1 MTTAPIYTIG
11 YGARDMEAFIA
22 ALAAHGIQFVIDV
35 RSKPYSRFKPEFSQ
49 QPLSAHLQAH
59 GIRYV
64 FMGDTLGGR
73 PTDPSCYDAEGRVD
87 YAAVAQQPFYREGI
101 DRLRKAASQGF
112 AVTIM
117 CSEGK
122 PESCH
127 RSHLI
132 ARTLIDENIEVIHI
146 DETDRAISQEA
157 VLQRGQGGQMSM
169 PFLDSHRQ
177 TSRKRYGE
185 SDDPA

>member
-1 MTTAPIYTIG
+1 MDTAPIYTIG

-22 ALAAHGIQFVIDV
+22 ALTAHGIEFLIDV
-35 RSKPYSRFKPEFSQ
+35 RSKPYSRYKPDFSQ
-49 QPLSAHLQAH
+49 RPLEAHLQAH

-73 PTDPSCYDAEGRVD
+73 PTDPSCYDADGRVD
-87 YAAVAQQPFYREGI
+87 YAAVAQQPFYHEGI
-101 DRLRKAASQGF
+101 ARLQKASSQGL

-132 ARTLIDENIEVIHI
+132 ARTLTDQNIKVIHI

-169 PFLDSHRQ
+169 PFLDSHRR
-177 TSRKRYGE
+177 TSRKRYDE
-185 SDDPA
+185 PDEPA

>member
-1 MTTAPIYTIG
+1 MPAAPIYTIG
-11 YGARDMEAFIA
+11 YGARDIEAFIA
-22 ALAAHGIQFVIDV
+22 TLKAHDIEFLVDV
-35 RSKPYSRFKPEFSQ
+35 RSKPYSRYKPDFSRQ
-49 QPLSAHLQAH
+49 QLEAHLQTH

-73 PTDPSCYDAEGRVD
+73 PTDPSCYDADGRVD
-87 YAAVAQQPFYREGI
+87 YAAVARQPFYHEGI
-101 DRLRKAASQGF
+101 ARLQKASSQGL
-112 AVTIM
+112 AITIM

-122 PESCH
+122 PENCH

-132 ARTLIDENIEVIHI
+132 ARTLTDMSIEVTHI

-169 PFLDSHRQ
+169 PFLDNHRR
-177 TSRKRYGE
+177 TSRKRYDE
-185 SDDPA
+185 PDETT